1 MGLNLTNTLVQKRE
15 TFKSREPGEVRIFTC
30 GPSTYRRPHIGN
42 YRSFLYEDLLV
53 RYLEYLG
60 YTVHR
65 VINFTD
71 VEDKTIGEAAG
82 QGESVSA
89 ITERV
94 HDRFFEESA
103 VLGLKLPEE
112 IPRATATVDTAATI
126 IRALEAKGYAYEH
139 EGKYYFAASKVQ
151 NFGRLYGLDTSRWPD
166 KPVRFGRDTYEGRR
180 WNLGDFVLW
189 HGEQT
194 GDTLPEG
201 SVWETQLGRGRPSWN
216 VQDPSMIV
224 AHLGEEIDIQCGG
237 IDNLY
242 RHHDYN
248 IAVMEAYSGREFARY
263 FLHGEHLVV
272 EGSVMSKSKGN
283 VLYTEHI
290 LERGYSPHHLR
301 HFLISEH
308 YRTKLN
314 FTWDA
319 FREASERID
328 GLRSA
333 VASLQGDA
341 SEGEKRDSQGALPF
355 DEIDSGDGSSSGVAG
370 KGAASRPDRPADSE
384 SGNAVSSGPAAE
396 LRAAFEEAMNDDL
409 SAGRA
414 LAGIEAVLSACSQ
427 TRLDRNERGAVAHE
441 LNRAHEVLGVLM

>member
-1 MGLNLTNTLVQKRE
+1 MALHLTNTLGQRRE
-15 TFKSREPGEVRIFTC
+15 PFKSREPGEVRIFTC

-71 VEDKTIGEAAG
+71 VEDKTIVEAAG

-103 VLGLKLPEE
+103 VLGLKLPAQ
-112 IPRATATVDTAATI
+112 IPRATATVDTAAEM
-126 IRALEAKGYAYEH
+126 IRTLEAKGYAYEH
-139 EGKYYFAASKVQ
+139 EGKYYFAASKVE
-151 NFGRLYGLDTSRWPD
+151 NFGRLYGLDTARWPER
-166 KPVRFGRDTYEGRR
+166 PVRFGRDTYEGRR

-189 HGEQT
+189 HGEET
-194 GDTLPEG
+194 GDALPEG
-201 SVWETQLGRGRPSWN
+201 SVWETDLGRGRPSWN

-224 AHLGEEIDIQCGG
+224 AHLGAEIDIQCGG
-237 IDNLY
+237 VDNLY

-263 FLHGEHLVV
+263 FLHGEHLIV

-290 LERGYSPHHLR
+290 LDRGYEPHHLR
-301 HFLISEH
+301 YFLLSEH
-308 YRTKLN
+308 YRKKLN
-314 FTWDA
+314 FTWEA
-319 FREASERID
+319 FQESCERID
-328 GLRSA
+328 TLRAA
-333 VASLQGDA
+333 VAPLLVEPSGGKSAGRKSTETQGSLPFEESGATSQDSPRESGPNAGSDSPEGA
-341 SEGEKRDSQGALPF
+341 SE
-355 DEIDSGDGSSSGVAG
+355 
-370 KGAASRPDRPADSE
+370 
-384 SGNAVSSGPAAE
+384 GPAAE
-396 LRAAFEEAMNDDL
+396 LRAAFEEAMNEDL

-414 LAGIEAVLSACSQ
+414 LGAIEAVISTFTP
-427 TRLDRNERGAVAHE
+427 TRLTRKEQAAVAHE
-441 LNRAHEVLGVLM
+441 LTRAHEVLGVLQ